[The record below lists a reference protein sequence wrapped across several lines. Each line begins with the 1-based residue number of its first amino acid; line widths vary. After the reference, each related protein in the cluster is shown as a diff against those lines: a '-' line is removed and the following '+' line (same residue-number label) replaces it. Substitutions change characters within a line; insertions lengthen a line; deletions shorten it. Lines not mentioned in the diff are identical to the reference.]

1 MLDQF
6 ISGLGSLELQKH
18 VQFQHPETL
27 YEAIYYAMEYTSVS
41 EILDQTSQFHEPV
54 TPVTPLQP
62 KVNSEEQ
69 LTFTQKQLE
78 ELINLS
84 IDMALAAKKESDQQG
99 NNSET
104 NTPTDKVLALRPT
117 ASDENQSKRKLS
129 GNSENITMQESS
141 DMRICNSSD
150 SESELLMLRNTHE
163 ELKTQQLVTGS
174 NTVSQNLGLD
184 MSTSPQLT
192 NSLNLMTQFDCQIN
206 NFGIVSFRRNVF
218 SAKWFSAKCRAPIN
232 NGPESLWPGNSLIP
246 VDQDCNVLTHG
257 FACQRS
263 LTDLGAPEQTLV
275 VEYEHSDPQ
284 MQTPVLMTREK
295 IMK

>member
-1 MLDQF
+1 
-6 ISGLGSLELQKH
+6 
-18 VQFQHPETL
+18 
-27 YEAIYYAMEYTSVS
+27 
-41 EILDQTSQFHEPV
+41 
-54 TPVTPLQP
+54 
-62 KVNSEEQ
+62 
-69 LTFTQKQLE
+69 
-78 ELINLS
+78 
-84 IDMALAAKKESDQQG
+84 MALAAKKESDQQG

-150 SESELLMLRNTHE
+150 SESELLMLRITNE

-206 NFGIVSFRRNVF
+206 
-218 SAKWFSAKCRAPIN
+218 K
-232 NGPESLWPGNSLIP
+232 GP
-246 VDQDCNVLTHG
+246 
-257 FACQRS
+257 
-263 LTDLGAPEQTLV
+263 
-275 VEYEHSDPQ
+275 
-284 MQTPVLMTREK
+284 
-295 IMK
+295 